1 MVPGIAMT
9 PDPSKYYKYFFLYV
23 FLTCYLVLQSR
34 MFAYADAARYR
45 LGVNYTQLPPNRAI
59 CPVFA
64 PFERDG
70 YGTITR
76 NYGGE
81 PNYVRSTLGTGRV
94 SQQTVYN
101 TPVTERI
108 ERDAILAQNE
118 IQVDDEDYVQPR
130 DFWARVMDDN
140 ERRLWVSNVAETLET
155 VPSQLRAAVAAM
167 FSNVDARIGQAL
179 SATAKDS
186 ALI

>member
-1 MVPGIAMT
+1 M
-9 PDPSKYYKYFFLYV
+9 FLIGYI
-23 FLTCYLVLQSR
+23 VLQAR

-45 LGVNYTQLPPNRAI
+45 LGVNYTQLPSNRAI

-81 PNYVRSTLGTGRV
+81 PNYVRSTLGTGQV
-94 SQQTVYN
+94 NHKAVYN
-101 TPVTERI
+101 SPITERI
-108 ERDAILAQNE
+108 ESNAILTQNE
-118 IQVDDEDYVQPR
+118 IQVDDEDYIQPR
-130 DFWARVMDDN
+130 ELWIRVFDSK
-140 ERRLWVSNVAETLET
+140 ERRLWISNVQETLET
-155 VPSQLRAAVAAM
+155 VPPQLRAAVAAM

-179 SATAKDS
+179 SAEVKSS
-186 ALI
+186 ARI

>member
-1 MVPGIAMT
+1 
-9 PDPSKYYKYFFLYV
+9 
-23 FLTCYLVLQSR
+23 

-81 PNYVRSTLGTGRV
+81 PNYVRSTLSTGRI

-108 ERDAILAQNE
+108 ERNAILAQNE
-118 IQVDDEDYVQPR
+118 IQADNEDYVQPR
-130 DFWARVMDDN
+130 DFWIRVMDDD
-140 ERRLWVSNVAETLET
+140 ERRLWISNVAETLEA
-155 VPSQLRAAVAAM
+155 VPPQLRAAVAAM

-179 SATAKDS
+179 SAGIKSS
-186 ALI
+186 AHI

>member
-1 MVPGIAMT
+1 
-9 PDPSKYYKYFFLYV
+9 
-23 FLTCYLVLQSR
+23 

-81 PNYVRSTLGTGRV
+81 PNYVRRTLSTGRA
-94 SQQTVYN
+94 SQQAVYN
-101 TPVTERI
+101 SPVTERI

-118 IQVDDEDYVQPR
+118 IQVDDEDYIQPR
-130 DFWARVMDDN
+130 DFWFRVFDDN
-140 ERRLWVSNVAETLET
+140 ERRLWISNVAETLET
-155 VPSQLRAAVAAM
+155 VPPQLRAAVAAM

-179 SATAKDS
+179 NAEAKSSAH
-186 ALI
+186 I

>member
-1 MVPGIAMT
+1 M
-9 PDPSKYYKYFFLYV
+9 FLIGYI
-23 FLTCYLVLQSR
+23 VLQAR

-81 PNYVRSTLGTGRV
+81 PNYVRSTLGTGQV
-94 SQQTVYN
+94 NNKAVYKSN
-101 TPVTERI
+101 
-108 ERDAILAQNE
+108 AILAQNE
-118 IQVDDEDYVQPR
+118 IQVDDEDYIQPR
-130 DFWARVMDDN
+130 ELWTRVFDN
-140 ERRLWVSNVAETLET
+140 KERRLWISNVQETLEA
-155 VPSQLRAAVAAM
+155 VHPQLRAAVAAM

-179 SATAKDS
+179 SAEVKSS
-186 ALI
+186 ARI

>member
-1 MVPGIAMT
+1 MSLTG
-9 PDPSKYYKYFFLYV
+9 YV
-23 FLTCYLVLQSR
+23 VLQAR

-81 PNYVRSTLGTGRV
+81 PNYVRNTLGTGRV
-94 SQQTVYN
+94 SRQTVYN
-101 TPVTERI
+101 SPVTERI
-108 ERDAILAQNE
+108 ERSAILAQNE
-118 IQVDDEDYVQPR
+118 TQVDDEDYIQPR
-130 DFWARVMDDN
+130 DFWSRVFDDK

-155 VPSQLRAAVAAM
+155 VPPQLRETVAAM

-179 SATAKDS
+179 SAEVKSS
-186 ALI
+186 AHI